1 MSNPLGIQANGLGTH
16 HITPQARFGYIPG
29 LDGVRA
35 IAVLLVLIAH
45 VGWSHI
51 IPGGFGV
58 TVFFFISG
66 FLITRLLLAESDK
79 KGGIGLKDFYI
90 RRFLRLLPAL
100 YLMLVLTW
108 IFMLFVGR
116 SPSFGEA
123 FGAFTYTMN
132 YHYAYLGMNP
142 VDVREAPWEHLWSLA
157 VEEHFYLMFP
167 LMLLFVKKNWAK
179 AFKIGLAVCVV
190 VLCWRLFTHHVLD
203 FPHEYTYATTDS
215 RLDSI
220 MYGCLLSLGLHV
232 WPQHMSWKKL
242 VGALPLA
249 IGLGMLLFTFLY
261 RTESFRETFR
271 YSLQGIGL
279 LILVLNLMFWPKM
292 KVFVRMLENSI
303 MQWIGR
309 VSYGVYL
316 WHIPFMMVASDYLG
330 LKLGEWDYVTFVVI
344 ATFIMTSISYYGM
357 EKPIVKLRKKFG
369 SHTRE
374 DGKIMSAKERSDK
387 DGGNTVPAPAE

>member
-1 MSNPLGIQANGLGTH
+1 MSALQNGLGRH
-16 HITPQARFGYIPG
+16 HISPEARFGYIPG
-29 LDGVRA
+29 LDGLRA

-66 FLITRLLLAESDK
+66 FLITRLLIAESDK
-79 KGGIGLKDFYI
+79 KGTIKLKDFYI

-100 YLMLVLTW
+100 YLMLIITW
-108 IFMLFVGR
+108 GFMAATGK
-116 SPSFGEA
+116 SPLPWEV

-132 YHYAYLGMNP
+132 YHYAYLGIYEGA
-142 VDVREAPWEHLWSLA
+142 RSAPWEHLWSLA

-179 AFKIGLAVCVV
+179 AVKIGLAICVV
-190 VLCWRLFTHHVLD
+190 VLCWRLFTHYQLGA
-203 FPHEYTYATTDS
+203 PHEYTYATTDS

-220 MYGCLLSLGLHV
+220 MYGCLLSMMLHV
-232 WPQHMSWKKL
+232 WPNHKNWNKL
-242 VGALPLA
+242 IGYLPMAVATA
-249 IGLGMLLFTFLY
+249 IMLFTFLY
-261 RTESFRETFR
+261 RDFGFRETFR
-271 YSLQGIGL
+271 YSFQGIGL
-279 LILVLNLMFWPKM
+279 FIIVLNLMFWKPM
-292 KVFVRMLENSI
+292 SIFVKGLENSLA
-303 MQWIGR
+303 QWIGR
-309 VSYGVYL
+309 ISYGIYL

-330 LKLGEWDYVTFVVI
+330 MELADPDYVVFVI
-344 ATFIMTSISYYGM
+344 GATFIMTCISYYGM

-374 DGKIMSAKERSDK
+374 DGKKMEAAKVSN
-387 DGGNTVPAPAE
+387 GNGVPAPAE

>member
-1 MSNPLGIQANGLGTH
+1 MSIPLGIQANGLGTH
-16 HITPQARFGYIPG
+16 HITPEAKFGYIPG
-29 LDGVRA
+29 LDGIRA
-35 IAVLLVLIAH
+35 IAVLIVLIAH
-45 VGWSHI
+45 VGFSHI
-51 IPGGFGV
+51 VPGGFGV

-66 FLITRLLLAESDK
+66 FLITRLLLAESEK

-108 IFMLFVGR
+108 IFMLFVGT
-116 SPSFGEA
+116 SPTWGEA
-123 FGAFTYTMN
+123 VGAFTYTMN
-132 YHYAYLGMNP
+132 YHYAYLGIYP
-142 VDVREAPWEHLWSLA
+142 VDTKMAPWDHLWSLA

-167 LMLLFVKKNWAK
+167 LLLLFVKKNWAK
-179 AFKIGLAVCVV
+179 AFKIGLAICCI
-190 VLCWRLFTHHVLD
+190 VLGWRLFSHHILYL
-203 FPHEYTYATTDS
+203 PHEYTYATTES

-249 IGLGMLLFTFLY
+249 LGFGCLAFAFIY
-261 RTESFRETFR
+261 RTDAFRETFR

-279 LILVLNLMFWPKM
+279 SLIVLNLMFWPKM
-292 KVFVRMLENSI
+292 KVFVRMLENKV

-316 WHIPFMMVASDYLG
+316 WHVPFTMLAGKYMG
-330 LKLGEWDYVTFVVI
+330 LEKGAWDYIGFVVI
-344 ATFIMTSISYYGM
+344 ATFIMTAISYYGM

-374 DGKIMSAKERSDK
+374 DGKRMSAKKGDGK
-387 DGGNTVPAPAE
+387 DSGKAVPAPAE